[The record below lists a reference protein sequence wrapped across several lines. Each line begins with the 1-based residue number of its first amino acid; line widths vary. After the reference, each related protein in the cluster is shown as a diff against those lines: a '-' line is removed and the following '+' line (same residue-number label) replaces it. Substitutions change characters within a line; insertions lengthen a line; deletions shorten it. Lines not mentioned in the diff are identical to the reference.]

1 MENKL
6 IEGKIVA
13 DFIKEDLKSKT
24 ALLKSE
30 KNITPCLAVMLVG
43 ENPASKV
50 YVNGKIKVCEE
61 IGYKSIVKELPAH
74 TTEAEVLEI
83 IGEWNENPEIN
94 GILVQLQ
101 LPKQI
106 SETKV
111 LLKIKPR
118 KDIDGFHPENVGRLV
133 AGLPGYISCTPAGI
147 IELMKFYKINPS
159 GMNAVIIG
167 RSNIVGKPML
177 NLLYQKKEYAN
188 ATVTICHTATKDL
201 TYYTKNAD
209 ILIAA
214 IGSPKFV
221 KGDYVKD
228 GVIVFDV
235 GVNRIPDSTKKS
247 GYRLVGD
254 VDFEEVYPKASMIT
268 PVPGGV
274 GPLTIAM
281 LMTNTYK
288 SANQE
293 YLY

>member
-13 DFIKEDLKSKT
+13 DFIRKDLKVRT
-24 ALLKSE
+24 EELKKE

-50 YVNGKIKVCEE
+50 YVNGKIKACEE
-61 IGYKSIVKELPAH
+61 IGFNSIVKELPD
-74 TTEAEVLEI
+74 TTSEEDVLRTI
-83 IGEWNENPEIN
+83 DEWNDNPEIN
-94 GILVQLQ
+94 GILVQLP
-101 LPKQI
+101 LPHQI
-106 SETKV
+106 NETRV
-111 LLKIKPR
+111 LLRIKPS
-118 KDIDGFHPENVGRLV
+118 KDVDGFHPENVGRLV
-133 AGLPGYISCTPAGI
+133 AGLPGFISCTPSGI

-159 GMNAVIIG
+159 GQNVVIIG

-221 KGDYVKD
+221 KGDFVKD

-235 GVNRIPDSTKKS
+235 GVNRIPDSTKKT

-254 VDFEEVYPKASMIT
+254 VDFDEVYPKASKIT

-281 LMTNTYK
+281 LMTNTFK
-288 SANQE
+288 SANSE
-293 YLY
+293 YSY

>member
-24 ALLKSE
+24 SLLKSE
-30 KNITPCLAVMLVG
+30 KHITPCLAVMLVG

-50 YVNGKIKVCEE
+50 YVNGKIKACEE
-61 IGYKSIVKELPAH
+61 IGYKSIVKELPDQ

-83 IGEWNENPEIN
+83 IEEWNEDPEIN
-94 GILVQLQ
+94 GILVQLP

-111 LLKIKPR
+111 LLKIKPS
-118 KDIDGFHPENVGRLV
+118 KDVDGFHPENVGRLV

>member
-1 MENKL
+1 MDNKL

-13 DFIKEDLKSKT
+13 EFIKEDLKVKT
-24 ALLKSE
+24 AALKRD

-43 ENPASKV
+43 DNPASKV
-50 YVNGKIKVCEE
+50 YVNGKIKFSEE
-61 IGYKSIVKELPAH
+61 LGYKSIVKELSSS
-74 TTEAEVLEI
+74 TSENEVLQI
-83 IGEWNENPEIN
+83 INEWNEDPEIN
-94 GILVQLQ
+94 GILVQLP
-101 LPKQI
+101 LPHQI
-106 SETKV
+106 NETKV
-111 LLKIKPR
+111 LLKIKPS
-118 KDIDGFHPENVGRLV
+118 KDVDGFHPENVGRLV
-133 AGLPGYISCTPAGI
+133 AGLPGFISCTPAGI

-177 NLLYQKKEYAN
+177 NLLYQKKEFAN
-188 ATVTICHTATKDL
+188 ATVTICHTGTKDL
-201 TYYTKNAD
+201 EYYTKHAD
-209 ILIAA
+209 LLIAA

-221 KGDYVKD
+221 KGDFVKE

-235 GVNRIPDSTKKS
+235 GVNRIVDTTKKS

-254 VDFEEVYPKASMIT
+254 VDFDEVYPKASMIT

-288 SANQE
+288 SANNE